1 MFTGLIEEIGV
12 LKRKLPSG
20 GIIAL
25 EITAQTVL
33 PGSKIGDS
41 IAIDGVCL
49 TVVRLNS
56 DSFTVQAVQETV
68 SGTTI
73 SGWKIGQRLNLER
86 ALAVGSRFGG
96 HIVQG
101 HIDGLGKI
109 KSIVTASN
117 EIRITVEAPPEIM
130 KYIVRKGSIALD
142 GISFTVADAFTNAFA
157 IAIIPHTWE
166 KTSIK
171 YKSEGSP
178 VNLETDILAR
188 YIEKFLFDRASPGLS
203 EDFLRQAGF

>member
-86 ALAVGSRFGG
+86 ALAAGSRFGG

>member
-157 IAIIPHTWE
+157 IAIIPYTWE